1 MEHHGLS
8 ERRATGLLDVDRST
22 MRYVSKRK
30 NDEAERA
37 LLKELAGERRR
48 FGYRRLR
55 EMARR
60 RGVTMNLKKVYRLYS
75 ELGLKVRRRG
85 GRRRAI
91 GTRAPLEKALY
102 PNSIWV
108 LDFVSDTLDTGRRF
122 RVFNVEDQFTRRG
135 LGVEIDTSLPG
146 RRIVRVLER
155 LVAIWGKPRM
165 IVSDNGTELTCNAM
179 LRWTTE
185 QDIDWHY
192 IAPGKPMQ
200 NGFMESF
207 NGKLRDECLNEHV
220 FSSLAEARRI
230 IEAWRVDYN
239 EVRPHSSLG
248 YRTPEE
254 FAAAWRAGAEASA
267 SDSGSAPNVS
277 IVPPCSEP
285 SRCGLATP
293 ANEARSARRPTL
305 TAAAR
310 DGETD
315 VRPGRK
321 NGSAGAEPKNG
332 LEDQTKNRFNL

>member
-8 ERRATGLLDVDRST
+8 ERRATGLLRVDRST
-22 MRYVSKRK
+22 LRYVSQRP
-30 NDEAERA
+30 DDAPERA
-37 LLKELAGERRR
+37 LLKELAAERRR

-60 RGVTMNLKKVYRLYS
+60 KGVVMNLKKVYRLYC

-85 GRRRAI
+85 GRKRAI
-91 GTRAPLEKALY
+91 GTRAPLEKAAG
-102 PNSIWV
+102 PNAIWV
-108 LDFVSDTLDTGRRF
+108 LDFVSDTLETGRRF

-146 RRIVRVLER
+146 RRIVRVLDR
-155 LVAIWGKPRM
+155 LVAAWGRPAM

-179 LRWTTE
+179 LKWTTE
-185 QDIDWHY
+185 QSISWHY

-220 FSSLAEARRI
+220 FSSLAEARRV

-239 EVRPHSSLG
+239 EVRPHSSLA
-248 YRTPEE
+248 YQTPEE
-254 FAAAWRAGAEASA
+254 FAAAWVERQGGNTAPDASPCHRARSHQGQACGGAE
-267 SDSGSAPNVS
+267 GAPS
-277 IVPPCSEP
+277 
-285 SRCGLATP
+285 LT
-293 ANEARSARRPTL
+293 RP
-305 TAAAR
+305 AR
-310 DGETD
+310 DGATD

-321 NGSAGAEPKNG
+321 NGSAGAEQKNDVA
-332 LEDQTKNRFNL
+332 DQTKNRFNL